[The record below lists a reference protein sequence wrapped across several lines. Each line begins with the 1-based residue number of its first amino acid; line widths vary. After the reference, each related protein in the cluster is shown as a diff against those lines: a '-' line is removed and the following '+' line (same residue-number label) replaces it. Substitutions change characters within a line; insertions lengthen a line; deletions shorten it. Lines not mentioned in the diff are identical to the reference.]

1 MTEVIP
7 RRLKAFQ
14 GVSAD
19 NTATVQITGGPT
31 YHQIIFWTNIDI
43 AQIARVY
50 LTLNGKDIISVK
62 GSDLVML
69 GRFRKR
75 YETQYRYVLY
85 LADKV
90 NLSLESRSISALVT
104 FPTDMITLSLD
115 LGSTMPGSPYIKGK
129 AEVSA
134 SQAARV
140 FTPLKYRTNYDASS
154 TSENNWD
161 TFQRG
166 PAIQRLHF
174 ESANISRLM
183 VYKDKLLVWDRDAD
197 ENAASLKEDDREPQ
211 PGFFHFDAIQS
222 DFGIADLFQTAD
234 VSESLEFKFDI
245 SAAANVPILVEALK
259 QEAPQASQQVM

>member
-1 MTEVIP
+1 MTLVIP

-14 GVSAD
+14 GVSAE

-31 YHQIIFWTNIDI
+31 YHQLVFWSNIPP
-43 AQIARVY
+43 AKMPRVY
-50 LTLNGKDIISVK
+50 LTLNGIDIISVK
-62 GSDLVML
+62 AADLVML
-69 GRFRKR
+69 GKFRKR

-104 FPTDMITLSLD
+104 FPTDLLTLSID
-115 LGSTMPGSPYIKGK
+115 LGDALPGGAYIKGK

-134 SQAARV
+134 SQQARV
-140 FTPLKYRTNYDASS
+140 FVPLKYRTNYDASA
-154 TSENNWD
+154 TAENNFD

-197 ENAASLKEDDREPQ
+197 ENIASLKEDDRAPQ
-211 PGFFHFDAIQS
+211 PGWFHFDAIQS
-222 DFGIADLFQTAD
+222 DFGIADLFQTKD
-234 VSESLEFKFDI
+234 VRESLEFKFDI
-245 SAAANVPILVEALK
+245 SAVANVPILVEALK
-259 QEAPQASQQVM
+259 QEPPQTSQQVL